1 MAMETS
7 KTYFNIIGAYTAYA
21 AKWIIYLGRKYPLFA
36 AVHLAL
42 SIWFLFF
49 FGSGSTRTSLPPPAP
64 PVSTNPPSS
73 FTPSSSNPI
82 SSTDTVVSVA
92 QAQAF
97 KNGNEITIRWNQP
110 VQNVKLLADGRLL
123 AATCQPTTCTAAL
136 SGQVERVLA
145 RWQEAGQNFEKT
157 FRL

>member
-1 MAMETS
+1 MSLETTKS
-7 KTYFNIIGAYTAYA
+7 IFSVASAYTGYC

-36 AVHLAL
+36 AIHLAL

-49 FGSGSTRTSLPPPAP
+49 FGSSSTRTSLPPPAP
-64 PVSTNPPSS
+64 PVSTNPTSS
-73 FTPSSSNPI
+73 FTPSSSSPVT
-82 SSTDTVVSVA
+82 STDSVVSVA
-92 QAQAF
+92 QAKAF

-110 VQNVKLLADGRLL
+110 VQNVTLLADGRML
-123 AATCQPTTCTAAL
+123 AANCQPTSCTAAL
-136 SGQVERVLA
+136 TGQVERVLA

>member
-1 MAMETS
+1 MSLETT
-7 KTYFNIIGAYTAYA
+7 KTYFGFIGAYTGYV

-36 AVHLAL
+36 AIHLAL

-49 FGSGSTRTSLPPPAP
+49 FGSSSTRTSLPPPAP
-64 PVSTNPPSS
+64 PVASNTPSS
-73 FTPSSSNPI
+73 FVTPSSPVSP
-82 SSTDTVVSVA
+82 TDSVVSVA
-92 QAQAF
+92 QAKAF

-110 VQNVKLLADGRLL
+110 VQNVTLLADGRML
-123 AATCQPTTCTAAL
+123 AANCQPTSCTAAL
-136 SGQVERVLA
+136 TGQVERVLA

>member
-1 MAMETS
+1 
-7 KTYFNIIGAYTAYA
+7 
-21 AKWIIYLGRKYPLFA
+21 LFA

-49 FGSGSTRTSLPPPAP
+49 FGGNSTRTSLPPPAP
-64 PVSTNPPSS
+64 PVSSNTPSS
-73 FTPSSSNPI
+73 FATPSSPI

-97 KNGNEITIRWNQP
+97 KNGNSITIRWNQP
-110 VQNVKLLADGRLL
+110 VQNVTLLADGRLL
-123 AATCQPTTCTAAL
+123 AANCQPTTCTAAL
-136 SGQVERVLA
+136 TGQVERVLA
-145 RWQEAGQNFEKT
+145 RWQEAGQHFEKT